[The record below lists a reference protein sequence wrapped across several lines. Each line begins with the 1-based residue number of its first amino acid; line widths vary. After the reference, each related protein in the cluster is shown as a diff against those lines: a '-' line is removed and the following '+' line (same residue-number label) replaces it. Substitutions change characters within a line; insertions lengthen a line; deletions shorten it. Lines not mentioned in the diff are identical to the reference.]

1 MAKAP
6 IWQWGAVET
15 ARAIKSGK
23 VSSEEV
29 VKASI
34 DRMKAVNPK
43 LNAVV
48 VDMSKDALKAA
59 RAADKAQAK
68 GEAVGPLHGVPVTIK
83 INLDVKGQANSN
95 GVPAFKDNIAPE
107 DSCVTANMRKAGAII
122 VGLTN
127 TPEFSM
133 RAFTDNPLH
142 GLTLNPWDE
151 TITCGGSS
159 GGAGS
164 AVAAGIGAIAH
175 GNDIG
180 GSLRWPA
187 FCNGVATIKPTQGRI
202 PAFNPTQMKGDE
214 RPLMAQF
221 MSSQGPIARSVADVR
236 LGLEVMAQRDPRD
249 PWWVPAPLKGPKL
262 KGPIK
267 VAFAR
272 IPSDMKTDRK
282 VISLVRTAADHLA
295 DSGYDVSEVE
305 LPDLDGTWQIWSDLI
320 STEMAVLQEQA
331 MRQHGSDAFNNAIEA
346 MKGKATILDRE
357 GYMKAIARR
366 TRVLRNWML
375 FLEDY
380 PVILSPLSVQQT
392 PGPRADTE
400 SVKRLQD
407 IFWND
412 LRFMSA
418 INVLGL
424 PAAVVPVGL
433 IDGKPVGV
441 QIITSRYREDVC
453 LDAAAA
459 IEKKGRGAGQA
470 PPPASLLRA
479 GNRRARILARIVDP
493 GQHRAERDEHHQNKP
508 QIHGL
513 GHMYPP
519 VR

>member
-29 VKASI
+29 VKANI
-34 DRMKAVNPK
+34 DRMKAVNPA

-59 RAADKAQAK
+59 RAADKALAK
-68 GEAVGPLHGVPVTIK
+68 GEPVGPLHGVPVTIK

-107 DSCVTANMRKAGAII
+107 DSCVTANMRKAGAVI

-159 GGAGS
+159 GGAG
-164 AVAAGIGAIAH
+164 AALAGGAIAH

-272 IPSDMKTDRK
+272 IPSDMKTDTK
-282 VISLVRTAADHLA
+282 VISLVRKAADHLA
-295 DSGYDVSEVE
+295 DSGYDVNEVE
-305 LPDLDGTWQIWSDLI
+305 LPDLNGTWQIWSDLI

-331 MRQHGSDAFNNAIEA
+331 MRQHGSEAFNNAIEA

-412 LRFMSA
+412 LRFMSS

-433 IDGKPVGV
+433 VDGKPIGV

-459 IEKKGRGAGQA
+459 IEKKAGTFVQQLWARG
-470 PPPASLLRA
+470 
-479 GNRRARILARIVDP
+479 
-493 GQHRAERDEHHQNKP
+493 
-508 QIHGL
+508 
-513 GHMYPP
+513 
-519 VR
+519 